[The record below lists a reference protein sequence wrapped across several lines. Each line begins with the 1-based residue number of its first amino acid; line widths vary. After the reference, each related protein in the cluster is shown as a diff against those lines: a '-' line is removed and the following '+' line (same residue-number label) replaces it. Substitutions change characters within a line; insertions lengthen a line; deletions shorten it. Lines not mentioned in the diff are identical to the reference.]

1 MAVLV
6 IHLDKEET
14 EKRKEDLRGLELA
27 IRLYKEYEAEQPVV
41 ITSPKG
47 EAVRF
52 QGSAFFSLVFKSPL
66 TGGMMIASSALAPSP
81 HTPWLSTS
89 ASSPQSSLQAKQ

>member
-66 TGGMMIASSALAPSP
+66 TGGMMILYYFGSCR
-81 HTPWLSTS
+81 
-89 ASSPQSSLQAKQ
+89 SLFSGEKGLQEVDG